1 MGALPRPD
9 LALGPAR
16 ELNDALHALHHRC
29 GWPSLRTLARQVGC
43 SHTTISKT
51 FSSPK
56 LPAWGVLEL
65 LVEAMDGD
73 TAVFHDLWLAA
84 TGAIHDTTPAP
95 RIAGRRSEL
104 DAVRRHLETGAG
116 VLLVVG
122 EAGMGKTKL
131 VETATALI
139 AQEVFVATGSCLP
152 LSTEAPLLPVV
163 DLLRAVFEVD
173 GGQWLE
179 QALADCAAY
188 VPAAVSRLL
197 PELAVPTDNNAQAD
211 AYASERLFAAIGATL
226 KALTLHRPL
235 CLVIEDLH
243 WADASTLDL
252 LEHLLARGP
261 GVAIVG
267 TYRLDDPDTASTNE
281 EWRGRVTRLSRVEML
296 ELGPLSLDDTAEQL
310 ALLLGR
316 AADPPM
322 VERIYGRTKGQPLF
336 AEQLCAHDE
345 PDQPLP
351 RLLGEL
357 LDQRLDRVG
366 ESASTVAVALAVADR
381 RLTEGQLLSVT
392 ELSQAR
398 LTSAVRELARGRLL
412 ASTPTAHDVRLRHP
426 LLAEAIRRRLVA
438 GESAVAH
445 RRIAVALSEASDCSP
460 TEVAAHWREAL
471 DPAEEL
477 RWRVRAAREAHTR
490 FAAHHE
496 TREWGRALELW
507 PGNDP
512 VDGVSLSDA
521 LIAALDSQEMIDET
535 LIDGLV
541 ERALALAERLNGR
554 EAAALYQRAAVVRG
568 ATNRGVN
575 SEEALP
581 LLARAIAIHETLPP
595 SSDHLEALFRRSYLL
610 KVRGH
615 YDEAAA
621 TLEGAVEMAKRIG
634 EPPLIRETLAAQ
646 GWEMARSGNLEGGL
660 AMIAQAH
667 LTVLPRPDPV
677 GEVELAIIHTDVLL
691 WTGARAEEVVAVGS
705 HALAVAHEWGLET
718 VRLGTLRANMAQA
731 LRQSGQLERALE
743 FVSDASFRPG
753 PAPVSQHI
761 EWACLMALR
770 GAGAEAAEAFEELEN
785 LNLERGQLQLAES
798 TATARLWYSDAGPV
812 FTRLEAAIECSVET
826 QASGELGATFALAAR
841 AAADASVQA
850 TRGSPAV
857 PPSEVA
863 AALVTLLGR
872 SMVDPFSPH
881 PCRAAAT
888 AHASTWTAE
897 ISRLTG
903 AASIEHWVVA
913 AREWDKLTR
922 PHDAAYCRWRGAQ
935 VALRKSQGTLAAR
948 LLKRAVP
955 TPASTSPST
964 ERSPPSRQAPDR
976 A

>member
-1 MGALPRPD
+1 VGALRRPD
-9 LALGPAR
+9 LPLGPAR
-16 ELNDALHALHHRC
+16 ELNDALHALHHRA

-43 SHTTISKT
+43 SHTTVSKA

-65 LVEAMDGD
+65 LVEALDGD
-73 TAVFHDLWLAA
+73 TAVFHDLWLSA
-84 TGAIHDTTPAP
+84 TGATHDTTPVP

-104 DAVRRHLETGAG
+104 DAVRRHLAAGAG
-116 VLLVVG
+116 LLLVTG
-122 EAGMGKTKL
+122 EAGMGKSKL
-131 VETATALI
+131 VETATGLI
-139 AQEVFVATGSCLP
+139 DQEVFVATGSCLP
-152 LSTEAPLLPVV
+152 LSTEAPLLPMV
-163 DLLRAVFEVD
+163 DLLRAIYEAD

-179 QALADCAAY
+179 KALADCASY

-197 PELAVPTDNNAQAD
+197 PELAVPTDNNAEVD
-211 AYASERLFAAIGATL
+211 AYASERLFAAVGATL
-226 KALTLHRPL
+226 KALALHRPV

-252 LEHLLARGP
+252 LEHLLARGT

-267 TYRLDDPDTASTNE
+267 TYRLDDPDTAPTNE
-281 EWRGRVTRLSRVEML
+281 QWRGRVTRLSHVEML
-296 ELGPLSLDDTAEQL
+296 ELRPLSLDDTAEQL

-316 AADPPM
+316 AADPSLA
-322 VERIYGRTKGQPLF
+322 VRIHGRAQGHPLF

-357 LDQRLDRVG
+357 LDQRLDRVS
-366 ESASTVAVALAVADR
+366 ESALTVAMALAVADR
-381 RLTEGQLLSVT
+381 GLTEGQLLPVT

-412 ASTPTAHDVRLRHP
+412 ASMPTTRDVRLRHP

-438 GESAVAH
+438 GASAAAH
-445 RRIAVALSEASDCSP
+445 RRIAAVLSEASDCSP
-460 TEVAAHWREAL
+460 AEVAAHWREAHQ
-471 DPAEEL
+471 PAEEL
-477 RWRVRAAREAHTR
+477 CWRVRAAREAHAR

-496 TREWGRALELW
+496 AREWARALELW
-507 PGNDP
+507 SGNDP
-512 VDGVSLSDA
+512 VDGVSLSEA
-521 LIAALDSQEMIDET
+521 LIAALDVQEMIGET

-541 ERALALAERLNGR
+541 ERALALAERVHGR

-575 SEEALP
+575 SEAALP

-595 SSDHLEALFRRSYLL
+595 CSDHLEALWRRSYLL

-634 EPPLIRETLAAQ
+634 DRALIREALAGQ

-660 AMIAQAH
+660 AMIEQAH
-667 LTVLPRPDPV
+667 RTVLPRPDPV
-677 GEVELAIIHTDVLL
+677 GEVELAIMHTDVLL
-691 WTGARAEEVVAVGS
+691 MAEARAEQVVAVGS
-705 HALAVAHEWGLET
+705 HALAVAHEWDLEIA
-718 VRLGTLRANMAQA
+718 RLGTLRANMAQA
-731 LRQSGQLERALE
+731 FRQSGQLERALE

-753 PAPVSQHI
+753 PATAHQHM

-770 GAGAEAAEAFEELEN
+770 GAGAEAAKAFAELEN
-785 LNLERGQLQLAES
+785 LSFERYQLPLAES
-798 TATARLWYSDAGPV
+798 TATAMLWYSDAGPILA
-812 FTRLEAAIECSVET
+812 RLEAAIESRVET
-826 QASGELGATFALAAR
+826 QASGELGTTFALAAR
-841 AAADASVQA
+841 AAADASVKK
-850 TRGSPAV
+850 TRGSRAV
-857 PPSEVA
+857 PPSEVT

-872 SMVDPFSPH
+872 SVVDPFSPH
-881 PCRAAAT
+881 PCKAAAT

-897 ISRLTG
+897 IGRLTRV
-903 AASIEHWVVA
+903 ASVEHWVVA
-913 AREWDKLTR
+913 ASEWDKLTR

-935 VALRKSQGTLAAR
+935 VALQDGQGTLAAR
-948 LLKRAVP
+948 LLKRAATDSREHVP
-955 TPASTSPST
+955 LT
-964 ERSPPSRQAPDR
+964 R
-976 A
+976 AIAATAAGA